1 MIVIGVEI
9 APEIAPEIEIRVVIV
24 AAITIINIRGPIV
37 TEIVIVTEIE
47 IVTEIATMTAI
58 VIVIVIIMELK
69 IILLR
74 VLRPT
79 LIQRCRKGL
88 VHFQRPRRTP
98 SVIRV

>member
-9 APEIAPEIEIRVVIV
+9 APEIVREIEIRVALV
-24 AAITIINIRGPIV
+24 AAITIISIRGPIA
-37 TEIVIVTEIE
+37 TEIE
-47 IVTEIATMTAI
+47 IVTEIAIMTAI
-58 VIVIVIIMELK
+58 VIVMELK
-69 IILLR
+69 IKLLS

-88 VHFQRPRRTP
+88 VHFHRPRRTP